1 MWRVRKTVMQLCHD
15 RGYLVT
21 QDELDQTI
29 DQFKEQFGD
38 KPSERRPARSDLVV
52 LVAHNDDPTDQMFV
66 FFPDE
71 PKIGIK
77 TIKTYCTRMQEENI
91 TRAIIV
97 VQQGMTP
104 SAKQSLVDMA
114 PKYILEQFLESELLI
129 NITEHELV
137 PEHVVMTTDE
147 KQELLTRYKL
157 KDNQLMRIQA
167 GDPVARYF
175 GLKRGTVRCLLRQC
189 MDNINTDLFQVVKI
203 IRSSETAGRYI
214 SYRLVV

>member
-1 MWRVRKTVMQLCHD
+1 MATSLGEILFKNIFRVQNINFPL
-15 RGYLVT
+15 
-21 QDELDQTI
+21 I
-29 DQFKEQFGD
+29 F
-38 KPSERRPARSDLVV
+38 SEKRPARSDLIV

-91 TRAIIV
+91 HRACVV
-97 VQQGMTP
+97 VQGGMTP

-137 PEHVVMTTDE
+137 PEHVVMTPEE
-147 KQELLTRYKL
+147 KQELLCRYKL
-157 KDNQLMRIQA
+157 KENMLMRIQA

-175 GLKRGTVRCLLRQC
+175 GLKRGQVCRTLFAVRIANNSIFNL
-189 MDNINTDLFQVVKI
+189 QVVKI
-203 IRSSETAGRYI
+203 IRPSETAGRYI
-214 SYRLVV
+214 SYRLVC

>member
-1 MWRVRKTVMQLCHD
+1 MVIWWHKTSWTRHWNNSKSSLAISQGEKYSAYILHINTKLIF
-15 RGYLVT
+15 Y
-21 QDELDQTI
+21 
-29 DQFKEQFGD
+29 
-38 KPSERRPARSDLVV
+38 SEKRPARSDLIV

-91 TRAIIV
+91 HRACVV
-97 VQQGMTP
+97 VQGGMTP

-137 PEHVVMTTDE
+137 PEHVVMTPEE

-157 KDNQLMRIQA
+157 KENMLMRIQA

-175 GLKRGTVRCLLRQC
+175 GLKRGQVVWANVFLFYVNCLLT
-189 MDNINTDLFQVVKI
+189 MF
-203 IRSSETAGRYI
+203 
-214 SYRLVV
+214 